1 MNIAGIWGAAG
12 ATSAASSF
20 FNSIYI
26 GDEGFVD
33 DASGANNPIDEVW
46 SEARDI
52 WRESAGW
59 RLEDNLRCL
68 VSIGTGVP
76 TLKPFGDD
84 PIKIGK
90 SLVALALALDMERK
104 HDTFQKH
111 HSGPF

>member
-1 MNIAGIWGAAG
+1 MALSSLNTVSSALQVKIQVTPSSCRAIFRTSLLNIAKTWEAAR

-52 WRESAGW
+52 WREGAGW
-59 RLEDNLRCL
+59 RL
-68 VSIGTGVP
+68 
-76 TLKPFGDD
+76 
-84 PIKIGK
+84 
-90 SLVALALALDMERK
+90 
-104 HDTFQKH
+104 
-111 HSGPF
+111 